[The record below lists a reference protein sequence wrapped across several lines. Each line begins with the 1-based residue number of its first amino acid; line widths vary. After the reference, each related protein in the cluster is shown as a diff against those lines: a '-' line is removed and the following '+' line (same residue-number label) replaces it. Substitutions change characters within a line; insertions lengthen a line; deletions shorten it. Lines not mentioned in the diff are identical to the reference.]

1 MRVSIRASRP
11 RIDAMHV
18 ASRFFS
24 GGGIVGTVLIAI
36 VVLAGMLAPVLTP
49 GDPLALAGRPLIEP
63 FTNWQFPLG
72 TDRLGRNVLVA
83 LLHGA
88 RATLIIGCAAMLATL
103 VVGIVI
109 GTLAGFIGGAVDE
122 ALMRVADAFQSV
134 PTFILA
140 LAFVNIAGPSLTS
153 VVIAVSLGAWTAP
166 ARVLRAEI
174 LSLRRREFVDAYRVL
189 GMAPMRIAFR
199 EVLPNAL
206 PPVITL
212 AAVIVAN
219 AILVEAA
226 LSFLGLGNPNS
237 VTWGA
242 MIAEGR
248 AVFRSAPFLSAI
260 PGIAI
265 VVTVLGVNLLGD
277 AANDAINA
285 RQAQI

>member
-1 MRVSIRASRP
+1 MRA
-11 RIDAMHV
+11 AN
-18 ASRFFS
+18 RFFS
-24 GGGIVGTVLIAI
+24 GGGIVGTMLVAGVAIAA
-36 VVLAGMLAPVLTP
+36 LLAPVLAP
-49 GDPLALAGRPLIEP
+49 GDPLALIGRPLIEP
-63 FTNWQFPLG
+63 FTDWRFPLG
-72 TDRLGRNVLVA
+72 TDRLGRDVLA
-83 LLHGA
+83 ELLHGA
-88 RATLIIGCAAMLATL
+88 RATLIVGGAAMLATL
-103 VVGIVI
+103 IVGIVI
-109 GTLAGFIGGAVDE
+109 GTLAGFIGGTVDE
-122 ALMRVADAFQSV
+122 ALMRLADAFQSV

-140 LAFVNIAGPSLTS
+140 LAFVSIAGPSLTS

-189 GMAPMRIAFR
+189 GMAPLHIAFR

-260 PGIAI
+260 PGVAI

-285 RQAQI
+285 RQAQV